1 MKKIKFLLLIVIS
14 LFIIPNVYAA
24 NDVKIESIDVLEKS
38 ESAEILTPATFEGLV
53 VNVDIK
59 FVNLHDYVKYK
70 VVVSNTSD
78 KDYRIKDNI
87 DFDKSKYIHYE
98 YSFDNNSN
106 IVRKNSKKI
115 MTIIIS
121 YDNLVPD
128 SKLNADGSYSEPNRM
143 VIDLARGNIINN
155 PKTNST
161 ILVLLII
168 VTLLV
173 CSVSIVGIKRKNTV
187 TTMLL
192 LLGIVSLLPISILA
206 IDEIQI
212 TINSKV
218 MIEREIEFC
227 VYDRGLTQEAFYG
240 RQTDSMKNI
249 ASTPEY
255 YEYME
260 NAYRYRAKRKMIWA
274 DFKNSK
280 YFAQVGHETPAN
292 QNVFE
297 SYGNESCL
305 AGLYSDEY
313 GAYLVLHLKN
323 GTRKEVEPT
332 DVILP
337 CEEGIYQVK
346 AE

>member
-38 ESAEILTPATFEGLV
+38 ESTEILTPATFEGLV

-59 FVNLHDYVKYK
+59 FVDLHDYVKYK

-78 KDYRIKDNI
+78 KDYRIRDNI

-106 IVRKNSKKI
+106 VVRKNSKKI

-121 YDNLVPD
+121 YDNPVPD
-128 SKLNADGSYSEPNRM
+128 SELNADGSYSEPNKM
-143 VIDLARGNIINN
+143 VIDLARRNIINN

-168 VTLLV
+168 ATLLV

-227 VYDRGLTQEAFYG
+227 VYDEGLTENKLYG
-240 RQTDSMKNI
+240 RRSTDVQGVFNSSYSNLILKAYKYKASKNMTW
-249 ASTPEY
+249 AS
-255 YEYME
+255 
-260 NAYRYRAKRKMIWA
+260 
-274 DFKNSK
+274 FKTSK
-280 YFAQVGHETPAN
+280 YFSQVGQETPAN
-292 QNVFE
+292 EEVFAIYNNK
-297 SYGNESCL
+297 SALNELFS
-305 AGLYSDEY
+305 SEY
-313 GAYLVLHLKN
+313 HGTLNIHLKD
-323 GTRKEVEPT
+323 GTEEEVDKT
-332 DVILP
+332 DIILP
-337 CEEGIYQVK
+337 CSEAIYSVIFPS
-346 AE
+346 